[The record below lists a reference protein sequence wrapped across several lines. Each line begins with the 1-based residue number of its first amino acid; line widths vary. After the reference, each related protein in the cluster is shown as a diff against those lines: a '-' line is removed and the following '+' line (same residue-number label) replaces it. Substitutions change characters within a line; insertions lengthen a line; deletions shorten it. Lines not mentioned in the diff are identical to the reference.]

1 MHEEEIRL
9 LLDQACNNPALFFQ
23 ISQQPPYLYLFINR
37 QVEAFLDYEALT
49 CLLAETIA
57 DLDLPN
63 IDYLAL
69 YSRPWGEVDTD
80 WQHCVALEEF
90 VREPMPISSAEVA
103 AEPARMS
110 QAKLSMPEHTLEDV
124 TELVSSLA
132 SQPILGESL
141 SSTWLESGD
150 PMTILQA
157 SPVSSQQQASE
168 DPMTIVQGSPISS
181 QQSGSDPMT
190 IVQGR
195 PISAQQSSSDPMTIV
210 QGSPISS
217 QQSGSDPM
225 TIVQGRPISS
235 QQSGSDPMTIVQGS
249 PISSQQSNQQSSPDL
264 NSEDFSSY
272 CFIRDRVL
280 LENHLREIPP
290 KVAKSVVIFHRFP
303 KRGKHRVLP
312 LLGQIFEGDRGIV
325 FIHFPDQ
332 VQQWFEII
340 LTLNAE
346 ELESAQIW
354 FSRYCLDTSKTIK
367 DIQFLMR
374 IVNEPE
380 AFVLDRPS
388 SAQLASER
396 SPSTKSPLL
405 SFDARPQT
413 VLPSDSADSAPNL
426 QANPPGKPRLSVSA
440 PSQSSDPLPSPPN
453 LWIWFLLL
461 GIGAL
466 FLGSIAGSSYGR
478 GGTFWMWLTLLLAM
492 GLETFSAATANTALR
507 KLEGG
512 LFTACWIIYLILPFG
527 RGMIGGYLAGWL
539 LGLGVGNILRQE
551 LASSRKALP
560 QDLSGLAGLVQTKS
574 GTIALATALIGF
586 SIPLFLSSGGQ
597 TVSNGIC
604 EQDAILN
611 DPSAYTYCSIAT
623 ELVEDTS
630 QLETAMKEGVA
641 STNPDQLSEFCQ
653 MSVLTASGITSLD
666 PNSTVEA
673 QVIPIQGGLYASEIL
688 VNSPNQGLQGTCI
701 LANTATQVELLGQEI
716 FLSE

>member
-132 SQPILGESL
+132 SQPIVGESL

-168 DPMTIVQGSPISS
+168 
-181 QQSGSDPMT
+181 
-190 IVQGR
+190 
-195 PISAQQSSSDPMTIV
+195 
-210 QGSPISS
+210 
-217 QQSGSDPM
+217 DPM

-303 KRGKHRVLP
+303 TRGKHRVLP

>member
-37 QVEAFLDYEALT
+37 QGDAFLDYEALT

-57 DLDLPN
+57 DLELPN

-90 VREPMPISSAEVA
+90 VRDPLPSSSAEVA
-103 AEPARMS
+103 AESARMS
-110 QAKLSMPEHTLEDV
+110 QAMSQAKFSMPEHSLEDV

-150 PMTILQA
+150 PMTIVQG
-157 SPVSSQQQASE
+157 SPISAQQSGE
-168 DPMTIVQGSPISS
+168 DPMTIVQGSPISA
-181 QQSGSDPMT
+181 QQSGE
-190 IVQGR
+190 
-195 PISAQQSSSDPMTIV
+195 
-210 QGSPISS
+210 
-217 QQSGSDPM
+217 DPM

-235 QQSGSDPMTIVQGS
+235 QQSSEDPMTIVQGS
-249 PISSQQSNQQSSPDL
+249 PISAQQSGEDPMTIVQGRPISSQQSSQQSSPDL

-303 KRGKHRVLP
+303 TRGKHRVLP
-312 LLGQIFEGDRGIV
+312 LLGQLFEGDRGIV

-354 FSRYCLDTSKTIK
+354 FSRYCLDTSKTIR

-374 IVNEPE
+374 IVTEPE

-440 PSQSSDPLPSPPN
+440 PSQSSDPLPSSSPRN

-611 DPSAYTYCSIAT
+611 DPNAYTYCSIAT

-653 MSVLTASGITSLD
+653 MSVLTASGITTLD

>member
-190 IVQGR
+190 IVQG
-195 PISAQQSSSDPMTIV
+195 
-210 QGSPISS
+210 SPISS

-225 TIVQGRPISS
+225 TIVQGRPISA
-235 QQSGSDPMTIVQGS
+235 
-249 PISSQQSNQQSSPDL
+249 QQSNQQSSPDL

-303 KRGKHRVLP
+303 TRGKHRVLP

>member
-190 IVQGR
+190 IVQG
-195 PISAQQSSSDPMTIV
+195 
-210 QGSPISS
+210 
-217 QQSGSDPM
+217 
-225 TIVQGRPISS
+225 
-235 QQSGSDPMTIVQGS
+235 S

-303 KRGKHRVLP
+303 TRGKHRVLP

>member
-1 MHEEEIRL
+1 
-9 LLDQACNNPALFFQ
+9 
-23 ISQQPPYLYLFINR
+23 
-37 QVEAFLDYEALT
+37 
-49 CLLAETIA
+49 
-57 DLDLPN
+57 
-63 IDYLAL
+63 
-69 YSRPWGEVDTD
+69 
-80 WQHCVALEEF
+80 
-90 VREPMPISSAEVA
+90 
-103 AEPARMS
+103 
-110 QAKLSMPEHTLEDV
+110 
-124 TELVSSLA
+124 
-132 SQPILGESL
+132 
-141 SSTWLESGD
+141 
-150 PMTILQA
+150 
-157 SPVSSQQQASE
+157 
-168 DPMTIVQGSPISS
+168 VQGRPLSS
-181 QQSGSDPMT
+181 QQSS
-190 IVQGR
+190 
-195 PISAQQSSSDPMTIV
+195 
-210 QGSPISS
+210 
-217 QQSGSDPM
+217 
-225 TIVQGRPISS
+225 
-235 QQSGSDPMTIVQGS
+235 
-249 PISSQQSNQQSSPDL
+249 QQSSPDL
-264 NSEDFSSY
+264 NSEDLSSY

-290 KVAKSVVIFHRFP
+290 KVAKSVIIFHRFP
-303 KRGKHRVLP
+303 TRGKHRVLP
-312 LLGQIFEGDRGIV
+312 LLGQLFEGDRGIV

-346 ELESAQIW
+346 ELESARIW
-354 FSRYCLDTSKTIK
+354 FSRYCLDTSKTIR

-374 IVNEPE
+374 IVTEPE

-388 SAQLASER
+388 SAPLASEP
-396 SPSTKSPLL
+396 SPALSPNTDTSSSTKSPLL
-405 SFDARPQT
+405 SFDARPRT
-413 VLPSDSADSAPNL
+413 GSPSTPADSAP
-426 QANPPGKPRLSVSA
+426 ASSPGKPRLSVSA
-440 PSQSSDPLPSPPN
+440 PSQSSEPLPSSSHRN

-478 GGTFWMWLTLLLAM
+478 GGTVWMWITLLLAM
-492 GLETFSAATANTALR
+492 GLETFSAATANIALR

-527 RGMIGGYLAGWL
+527 HGMIGGYLAGWF
-539 LGLGVGNILRQE
+539 LGLGIGNILRQE

-560 QDLSGLAGLVQTKS
+560 QDLSGLAGLVQTQS

-597 TVSNGIC
+597 TVGNGIC

-611 DPSAYTYCSIAT
+611 DSDAYTYCSIAT

-653 MSVLTASGITSLD
+653 ISVLTASGITTLD

-688 VNSPNQGLQGTCI
+688 VNSPNQTLQGTCI

-716 FLSE
+716 FPSE